1 MKRFGI
7 YLATIAFICFM
18 VLSAQSQNIRP
29 GHSPAPILF
38 VGSTP
43 CDPFIKSLLRIQD
56 DAKCE
61 FLKWELTLYK
71 SQINSDSFKL
81 SVVYGESQ
89 PNTNGFINGG
99 KKVEITG
106 KYTIGHGIYGNP
118 HIKVYHLNGASFRSS
133 VLLAEM
139 DQNILHFMDNEKKFI
154 VGNGGWGYVL
164 NRIN

>member
-7 YLATIAFICFM
+7 HSATLALFCFIVVSTRSQTISPNNF
-18 VLSAQSQNIRP
+18 
-29 GHSPAPILF
+29 PAPIMF

-43 CDPFIKSLLRIQD
+43 CDPFIKSLLRIQT

-61 FLKWELTLYK
+61 FIKWELQLDK
-71 SQINSDSFKL
+71 NQINSGTYKL
-81 SVVYGESQ
+81 SFVYGESQ

-106 KYTIGHGIYGNP
+106 KYTIGYGIYGNP
-118 HIKVYHLNGASFRSS
+118 HSKVYHLDGARFRSS

-154 VGNGGWGYVL
+154 IGNGGWGYVL